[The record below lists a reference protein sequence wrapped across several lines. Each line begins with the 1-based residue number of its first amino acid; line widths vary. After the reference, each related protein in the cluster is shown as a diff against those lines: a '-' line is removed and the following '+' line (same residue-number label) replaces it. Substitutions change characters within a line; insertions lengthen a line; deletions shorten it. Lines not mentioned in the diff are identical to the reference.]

1 MRRFVIPIIILLH
14 LINSIAFAA
23 EVTLLDAGQPAPHS
37 GFLFTRAKADEFRLL
52 DINYKLTVTTNE
64 ILTKQNVLL
73 NEQLD
78 KANVNITR
86 LADQVVKE
94 RNDLWSNIG
103 MFLLGAGAATLI
115 TFGVSRAAK

>member
-1 MRRFVIPIIILLH
+1 MKRFVIPIIIILRLL
-14 LINSIAFAA
+14 NVSCFAA
-23 EVTLLDAGQPAPHS
+23 EVTLLDAGQPAPYA
-37 GFLFTRAKADEFRLL
+37 GFLFTRIKADEFRLL
-52 DINYKLTVTTNE
+52 DINYKLSVTTNE

-78 KANVNITR
+78 KANANVTR

-103 MFLLGAGAATLI
+103 MFLLGAAATTLVA
-115 TFGVSRAAK
+115 FGVSRATK